1 MNVRVTSLRGRLLFL
16 IVLPLLII
24 VSIGIVALY
33 YDSEKKS
40 QEIYD
45 KLLHSISQVILRDV
59 VMSEGDLLTEQL
71 LETLTDTLNDQI
83 FYQVRDEKG
92 SSLYVGYSN
101 PPEIPENSVMKPYIP
116 IFYDSVYRDQAV
128 RVIVSRE
135 FVSAM
140 DAPGWVTIYV
150 WQTTIGQKRL
160 LLELASSA
168 FVTMMIMLMSTA
180 LIVWFGVKFGLK
192 PLLDLQGAIIKRSA
206 DDISRIK
213 RIVPMEVSGLVNSMN
228 KLFDQLRNAFTEK
241 DDFIANAAHQLRN
254 PIAGIQ
260 SQAEA
265 AERSKTLESMKQR
278 VGDVVTAARKT
289 SRLTQQLLS
298 MEHVSQ
304 RSIKSEFQTLDL
316 VKLTQEILT
325 NFALRAQQQN
335 VTLSLDCKESQIE
348 LKGSETFLSE
358 AIDNLIDNALVYGCP
373 NGGKIDVE
381 IILDNNDAH
390 LYVQDYGVGI
400 DPELITKV
408 LERFVHGPDSNG
420 EGSGLGLSIAKTVI
434 ELHGGV
440 LELLSEDQG
449 TCAHI
454 KLPLK
459 NSNY

>member
-1 MNVRVTSLRGRLLFL
+1 MNVKVTSLRGRLLFL

-24 VSIGIVALY
+24 VSIGTVALY

-59 VMSEGDLLTEQL
+59 VISEGDLLTEQL

-83 FYQVRDEKG
+83 FYQVRDDKG
-92 SSLYVGYSN
+92 SSLYVGYSH
-101 PPEIPENSVMKPYIP
+101 PPEIPANSVMKPYIP
-116 IFYDSVYRDQAV
+116 IFYDSVYRDQDV

-140 DAPGWVTIYV
+140 DAPGFVTIYV

-316 VKLTQEILT
+316 VKLTQETLT

-348 LKGSETFLSE
+348 LEGSETFLSE

-381 IILDNNDAH
+381 IILDNNDVH

-434 ELHGGV
+434 ELHDGE

-454 KLPLK
+454 ILPLQAD
-459 NSNY
+459 

>member
-1 MNVRVTSLRGRLLFL
+1 MNVKVTSLRGRLLFL

-24 VSIGIVALY
+24 VSIGTVALY

-59 VMSEGDLLTEQL
+59 VISEGDLLTEQL

-101 PPEIPENSVMKPYIP
+101 PPEIPANSVMKPYIP

-168 FVTMMIMLMSTA
+168 FVTMMIMLLSTA

-278 VGDVVTAARKT
+278 VGDVVTAAKKT

-373 NGGKIDVE
+373 NGGKIDFE

-434 ELHGGV
+434 ELHDGV
-440 LELLSEDQG
+440 LELLSKDQS

-454 KLPLK
+454 KLPLQV
-459 NSNY
+459 N

>member
-1 MNVRVTSLRGRLLFL
+1 MNVKVTSLRGRLLFL

-24 VSIGIVALY
+24 VSIGTVALY

-59 VMSEGDLLTEQL
+59 VISEGDLLTEQL

-101 PPEIPENSVMKPYIP
+101 PPEIPANSVMKPYIP

-140 DAPGWVTIYV
+140 DVPGWVTIYV

-168 FVTMMIMLMSTA
+168 FVTMMIMLLSTA

-348 LKGSETFLSE
+348 LEGSETFLSE

-408 LERFVHGPDSNG
+408 LERFVHGHNPNG
-420 EGSGLGLSIAKTVI
+420 ESSGLGLSIAKTVI
-434 ELHGGV
+434 ELHDGE
-440 LELLSEDQG
+440 LELLSEGQG

-454 KLPLK
+454 KLPLQVD
-459 NSNY
+459 

>member
-168 FVTMMIMLMSTA
+168 FVTMMIMLLSTA

-454 KLPLK
+454 KLPLQV
-459 NSNY
+459 N

>member
-168 FVTMMIMLMSTA
+168 FVTMMIMLLSTA

-316 VKLTQEILT
+316 VKLTQETLT

-408 LERFVHGPDSNG
+408 LERFVHGHNPNG

-454 KLPLK
+454 KLPLQVD
-459 NSNY
+459 

>member
-24 VSIGIVALY
+24 VSIGTVALY

-59 VMSEGDLLTEQL
+59 VISEGDLLTEQL

-101 PPEIPENSVMKPYIP
+101 PPEIPANSVMKPYIP

-168 FVTMMIMLMSTA
+168 FVTMMIMLLSTA

-348 LKGSETFLSE
+348 LEGSETFLSE

-373 NGGKIDVE
+373 NGGKIDFE

-454 KLPLK
+454 KLPLQV
-459 NSNY
+459 N

>member
-1 MNVRVTSLRGRLLFL
+1 MNVKVTSLRGRLLFL

-24 VSIGIVALY
+24 VSIGTVALY

-59 VMSEGDLLTEQL
+59 VISEGDLLTEQL

-83 FYQVRDEKG
+83 FYQVRDDKG

-101 PPEIPENSVMKPYIP
+101 PPEIPVNSVMKPYIP

-140 DAPGWVTIYV
+140 DVPGWVTIYV

-168 FVTMMIMLMSTA
+168 FVTMMIMLLSTA

-206 DDISRIK
+206 DDLSRIK
-213 RIVPMEVSGLVNSMN
+213 RIVPMEVSSLVNSMN
-228 KLFDQLRNAFTEK
+228 MLFEQLRNAFTEK

-381 IILDNNDAH
+381 IILDNTDAH

-408 LERFVHGPDSNG
+408 LERFVHGHNPNG

-434 ELHGGV
+434 ELHDGE
-440 LELLSEDQG
+440 LELLSEGQG

-454 KLPLK
+454 KLPLQVG
-459 NSNY
+459 

>member
-1 MNVRVTSLRGRLLFL
+1 MNVKVTSLRGRLLFL

-24 VSIGIVALY
+24 VSIGTVALY

-59 VMSEGDLLTEQL
+59 VISEGDLLTEQL

-101 PPEIPENSVMKPYIP
+101 PPEIPVNSVMKPYIP

-140 DAPGWVTIYV
+140 DTPGWVTIYV

-192 PLLDLQGAIIKRSA
+192 PLLDLQSAIIKRSA

-316 VKLTQEILT
+316 VKLTQETLT

-373 NGGKIDVE
+373 NGGNIDVE
-381 IILDNNDAH
+381 IILDNNDIH

-434 ELHGGV
+434 ELHDGE

-449 TCAHI
+449 IRAHI
-454 KLPLK
+454 KLPLQAD
-459 NSNY
+459 

>member
-1 MNVRVTSLRGRLLFL
+1 MNVKVTSLRGRLLFL

-24 VSIGIVALY
+24 VSIGTVALY

-59 VMSEGDLLTEQL
+59 VISEGDLLTEQL

-101 PPEIPENSVMKPYIP
+101 PPEIPVNSVMKPYIP

-140 DAPGWVTIYV
+140 DVPGWVTIYV

-168 FVTMMIMLMSTA
+168 FVTMMIMLLSTA

-206 DDISRIK
+206 DDLSRIK
-213 RIVPMEVSGLVNSMN
+213 RIVPMEVSSLVNSMN
-228 KLFDQLRNAFTEK
+228 MLFEQLRNAFTEK

-316 VKLTQEILT
+316 VKLTQETLT

-381 IILDNNDAH
+381 IILDNTDAH

-408 LERFVHGPDSNG
+408 LERFVHGHNPNG
-420 EGSGLGLSIAKTVI
+420 ESSGLGLSIAKTII
-434 ELHGGV
+434 ELHDGE
-440 LELLSEDQG
+440 LELLSEGQG

-454 KLPLK
+454 KLPLQVG
-459 NSNY
+459 

>member
-1 MNVRVTSLRGRLLFL
+1 MNVKVTSLRGRLLFL

-24 VSIGIVALY
+24 VSIGTVALY

-59 VMSEGDLLTEQL
+59 VISEGDLLTEQL

-83 FYQVRDEKG
+83 FYQVRDDKG

-101 PPEIPENSVMKPYIP
+101 PPEIPVNSVMKPYIP

-140 DAPGWVTIYV
+140 DTPGWVTIYV

-192 PLLDLQGAIIKRSA
+192 PLLDLQSAIIKRSA

-381 IILDNNDAH
+381 IILDNNDVH

-434 ELHGGV
+434 ELHDGE

-449 TCAHI
+449 IRAHI
-454 KLPLK
+454 KLPLQAD
-459 NSNY
+459 

>member
-1 MNVRVTSLRGRLLFL
+1 MNLKVTSLRGRLLFL

-24 VSIGIVALY
+24 VSIGTVALY

-59 VMSEGDLLTEQL
+59 VISEGDLLTEQL

-101 PPEIPENSVMKPYIP
+101 PPEIPSNSVMKPYIP
-116 IFYDSVYRDQAV
+116 IFYDSAYRDQAV

-140 DAPGWVTIYV
+140 DVPGWVTIYV

-168 FVTMMIMLMSTA
+168 FVTMMIMLLSTA

-348 LKGSETFLSE
+348 LEGSETFLSE

-381 IILDNNDAH
+381 IILDNTDAH

-434 ELHGGV
+434 ELHDGV
-440 LELLSEDQG
+440 LELLSKDQG

-454 KLPLK
+454 KLPLQV
-459 NSNY
+459 N

>member
-1 MNVRVTSLRGRLLFL
+1 MNVKVPSLRGRLLFL

-24 VSIGIVALY
+24 VSIGTVALY

-59 VMSEGDLLTEQL
+59 VISEGDLLTEQL

-101 PPEIPENSVMKPYIP
+101 PPEIPANSVMKPYIP
-116 IFYDSVYRDQAV
+116 IFYDSAYRDQAV

-140 DAPGWVTIYV
+140 DVPGWVTIYV

-168 FVTMMIMLMSTA
+168 FVTMMIMLLSTA

-192 PLLDLQGAIIKRSA
+192 PLLDLQGAIMKRSA

-304 RSIKSEFQTLDL
+304 RSIKSEFQTLNL

-348 LKGSETFLSE
+348 LEGSETFLSE

-381 IILDNNDAH
+381 IILDNTDAH

-408 LERFVHGPDSNG
+408 LERFVHGSDTNG

-434 ELHGGV
+434 ELHDGE
-440 LELLSEDQG
+440 LELLSEGQG

-454 KLPLK
+454 KLPLLVD
-459 NSNY
+459 

>member
-1 MNVRVTSLRGRLLFL
+1 MNVKVPSLRGRLLFL

-24 VSIGIVALY
+24 VSIGTVALY

-59 VMSEGDLLTEQL
+59 VISEGDLLTEQL

-83 FYQVRDEKG
+83 FYQVRDDKG

-101 PPEIPENSVMKPYIP
+101 PPEIPANSVMKPYIP
-116 IFYDSVYRDQAV
+116 IFYDSAYRDQAV

-140 DAPGWVTIYV
+140 DVPGWVTIYV

-168 FVTMMIMLMSTA
+168 FVTMMIMLLSTA

-348 LKGSETFLSE
+348 LEGSETFLSE

-381 IILDNNDAH
+381 IILDNTDAH

-408 LERFVHGPDSNG
+408 LERFVHGHNPNG
-420 EGSGLGLSIAKTVI
+420 ESSGLGLSIAKTVI
-434 ELHGGV
+434 ELHDGE
-440 LELLSEDQG
+440 LELLSEGQG

-454 KLPLK
+454 KLPLQVG
-459 NSNY
+459 

>member
-1 MNVRVTSLRGRLLFL
+1 MNVKVTSLRGRLLFL

-24 VSIGIVALY
+24 VSIGTVALY

-59 VMSEGDLLTEQL
+59 VISEGDLLTEQL

-101 PPEIPENSVMKPYIP
+101 PPEIPVNSVMKPYIP
-116 IFYDSVYRDQAV
+116 IFYYSVYRDQAV

-140 DAPGWVTIYV
+140 DVPGWVTIYV

-168 FVTMMIMLMSTA
+168 FVTMMIMLLSTA

-206 DDISRIK
+206 DDLSRIK
-213 RIVPMEVSGLVNSMN
+213 RIVPMEVSSLVNSMN

-316 VKLTQEILT
+316 VKLTQETLT

-434 ELHGGV
+434 ELHDGV
-440 LELLSEDQG
+440 LELLSEGQG

-454 KLPLK
+454 KLPLRVD
-459 NSNY
+459 

>member
-1 MNVRVTSLRGRLLFL
+1 MNVKVPSLRGRLLFL

-24 VSIGIVALY
+24 VSIGTVALY

-59 VMSEGDLLTEQL
+59 VISEGDLLTEQL

-92 SSLYVGYSN
+92 SSLYVVYSN
-101 PPEIPENSVMKPYIP
+101 PPEIPANSVMKPYIP

-140 DAPGWVTIYV
+140 DVPGWVTIYV

-168 FVTMMIMLMSTA
+168 FVTMMIMLLSTA

-213 RIVPMEVSGLVNSMN
+213 RIVPMEVSGLVDSMN

-348 LKGSETFLSE
+348 LEGSETFLSE

-390 LYVQDYGVGI
+390 LYVKDYGVGI

-434 ELHGGV
+434 ELHDGE
-440 LELLSEDQG
+440 LELLSEGQG

-454 KLPLK
+454 KLPLQVD
-459 NSNY
+459 

>member
-1 MNVRVTSLRGRLLFL
+1 MDVKATSLRGRLLFL

-24 VSIGIVALY
+24 VSIGTVALY

-59 VMSEGDLLTEQL
+59 VISEGDLLTEQL

-83 FYQVRDEKG
+83 FYQVRDDKG

-101 PPEIPENSVMKPYIP
+101 PPEIPANSVMKPYIP
-116 IFYDSVYRDQAV
+116 IFYDSVYRDQDV

-140 DAPGWVTIYV
+140 DVPDWVTIYV

-192 PLLDLQGAIIKRSA
+192 PLLDLQSAIIKRSA
-206 DDISRIK
+206 DDLSRIK
-213 RIVPMEVSGLVNSMN
+213 RIVPMEVSSLVNSMN
-228 KLFDQLRNAFTEK
+228 KLFDQLRNAFSEK

-278 VGDVVTAARKT
+278 VSDVVTAARKT

-325 NFALRAQQQN
+325 DFALRAQQQN
-335 VTLSLDCKESQIE
+335 VTLSLDCKESQQIE
-348 LKGSETFLSE
+348 LQGSETFLSE
-358 AIDNLIDNALVYGCP
+358 AIDNLIDNALAYGCP

-400 DPELITKV
+400 DPELIPKM
-408 LERFVHGPDSNG
+408 LERFVHGPGSNG

-434 ELHGGV
+434 ELHDGE
-440 LELLSEDQG
+440 LEILSEGQG
-449 TCAHI
+449 TCVHI
-454 KLPLK
+454 KLPLQVG
-459 NSNY
+459 

>member
-1 MNVRVTSLRGRLLFL
+1 MDVKATSLRGRLLFL

-24 VSIGIVALY
+24 VSIGTVALY

-59 VMSEGDLLTEQL
+59 VISEGDLLTEQL

-83 FYQVRDEKG
+83 FYQVRDDKG

-101 PPEIPENSVMKPYIP
+101 PPEIPANSVMKPYIP
-116 IFYDSVYRDQAV
+116 IFYDSVYRDQDV

-140 DAPGWVTIYV
+140 DVPDWVTIYV

-192 PLLDLQGAIIKRSA
+192 PLLDLQSAIIKRSA
-206 DDISRIK
+206 DDLSRIK
-213 RIVPMEVSGLVNSMN
+213 RIVPMEVSSLVNSMN
-228 KLFDQLRNAFTEK
+228 KLFDQLRNAFSEK

-278 VGDVVTAARKT
+278 VSDVVTAARKT

-325 NFALRAQQQN
+325 DFALRAQQQN

-348 LKGSETFLSE
+348 LEGSETFLSE
-358 AIDNLIDNALVYGCP
+358 AIDNLIDNALVYGCL

-400 DPELITKV
+400 DPELIPKM
-408 LERFVHGPDSNG
+408 LERFVHGPGSNG

-434 ELHGGV
+434 ELHDGE
-440 LELLSEDQG
+440 LEILSEGQG
-449 TCAHI
+449 TCVHI
-454 KLPLK
+454 KLPLQVG
-459 NSNY
+459 

>member
-1 MNVRVTSLRGRLLFL
+1 MNVKVTSLRGRLLFL

-24 VSIGIVALY
+24 VSIGTVALY

-59 VMSEGDLLTEQL
+59 VISEGDLLTEQL

-92 SSLYVGYSN
+92 SSLYVGYTN
-101 PPEIPENSVMKPYIP
+101 PPEIPVNSVMKPYIP

-140 DAPGWVTIYV
+140 DVPGWVTIYV

-168 FVTMMIMLMSTA
+168 FVTMMIMLLSTA

-206 DDISRIK
+206 DDLSRIK
-213 RIVPMEVSGLVNSMN
+213 RIVPMEVSSLVNSMN
-228 KLFDQLRNAFTEK
+228 MLFEQLRNAFTEK

-316 VKLTQEILT
+316 VKLTQETLT

-381 IILDNNDAH
+381 IILDNTDAH

-408 LERFVHGPDSNG
+408 LERFVHGHNPNG
-420 EGSGLGLSIAKTVI
+420 ESSGLGLSIAKTII
-434 ELHGGV
+434 ELHDGE
-440 LELLSEDQG
+440 LELLSEGQG

-454 KLPLK
+454 KLPLQVD
-459 NSNY
+459 